1 MSTIEMDPMVAAA
14 LRACLVEH
22 VRDGVAVRR
31 RRWHRVVGAGLGV
44 ALVGGGVAVA
54 VAEGVLTLPGAD
66 RVADLGGAVEVT
78 RTGTATVDLGEPPAA
93 ATSVE
98 LTLTCLTAGTFTF
111 ADGASMTCSTQDVVA
126 GRGVVRYTLPVKP
139 GDPTITITTDPSD
152 ARWTLTT
159 TYTQHVPTDWA
170 TNAAGQ
176 TYGIVNERGEPDLIA
191 VVASNGVEGY
201 VLRDE
206 FHGPMPSSPEEAVR
220 WQAEDVGQT
229 HTIGVYASDGT
240 TRIGEL
246 VLGGRARE
254 GASAPQPAMPSS
266 EP

>member
-1 MSTIEMDPMVAAA
+1 MSTIEMDPVVADA
-14 LRACLVEH
+14 LRARLVQH
-22 VRDGVAVRR
+22 VRDGVTARR
-31 RRWHRVVGAGLGV
+31 RRWVVGAAGV
-44 ALVGGGVAVA
+44 ALVGGGVGVA
-54 VAEGVLTLPGAD
+54 VAQGVLTLPGAD
-66 RVADLGGAVEVT
+66 RVADLGGTVEVT
-78 RTGTATVDLGEPPAA
+78 RTGTATVDLGKPPAA

-111 ADGASMTCSTQDVVA
+111 ADGASMICSTQDVAA
-126 GRGVVRYTLPVKP
+126 GRGVALYTLPVKP
-139 GDPTITITTDPSD
+139 GDPTTTIQADPSD

-176 TYGIVNERGEPDLIA
+176 TYGIVNEHGEPDLIA
-191 VVASNGVEGY
+191 VVATNGVEGY

-206 FHGPMPSSPEEAVR
+206 FHGPLPSSPEEALR

-240 TRIGEL
+240 TRVGSFVVEGL
-246 VLGGRARE
+246 ARQ
-254 GASAPQPAMPSS
+254 GASAPQPAMPSP